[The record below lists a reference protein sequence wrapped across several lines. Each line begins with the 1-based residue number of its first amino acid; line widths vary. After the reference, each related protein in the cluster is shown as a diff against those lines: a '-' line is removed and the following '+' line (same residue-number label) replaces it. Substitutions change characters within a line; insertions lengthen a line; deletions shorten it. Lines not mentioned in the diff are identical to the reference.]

1 MSKLTFWGVQGGCA
15 GSSLNDTYG
24 TNTPCVSIEHNDNLI
39 IFDSGTGIRI
49 LSESLKQENYKKIV
63 LILTHSHWDH
73 IQGFPFFSYLFKK
86 GNVHIFTVVK
96 THYKS
101 LLSQINGIN
110 FPLNRKGITC
120 NLTNINGTIKVLEAA
135 RFANVKKFVYA
146 ASSSCYGLAKT
157 PTKETHKID
166 PQYPYALSKYLG
178 EKVCFHW
185 QKLYNL
191 PVNSI
196 RIFNSYGNRVRT
208 TGAYGAVFGVFL
220 KQKLEKKPYTIVGNG
235 KQKRDFIFI
244 SDVTSAFLKAATTR
258 IKGEVFNLGCG
269 KPQSINNLVKILG
282 GKKIYIPKR
291 PGEPDVT
298 FADIRKIKK
307 LLKWKPKVSFEKGVK
322 LMLGDIYSWKQ
333 APLWTKKS
341 IKLATKTWFK
351 YLK

>member
-1 MSKLTFWGVQGGCA
+1 MKAIVTGGAGFIGSHMVDLLLKKKFKVVVIDNFSGGHRKNIAHNLKRKNFKFYNQDIRKLKKNHKAFKSCDYVFHFA
-15 GSSLNDTYG
+15 GIGDIV
-24 TNTPCVSIEHNDNLI
+24 PSIERPVDYM
-39 IFDSGTGIRI
+39 
-49 LSESLKQENYKKIV
+49 E
-63 LILTHSHWDH
+63 
-73 IQGFPFFSYLFKK
+73 
-86 GNVHIFTVVK
+86 
-96 THYKS
+96 
-101 LLSQINGIN
+101 
-110 FPLNRKGITC
+110 
-120 NLTNINGTIKVLEAA
+120 TNINGTIKVLEAA